1 MNRLVLAELDVQ
13 PQHVVLEVGFG
24 GGGLLAALL
33 ARSRHVVGVDISA
46 AMLRRAERRFA
57 GALEAGTLRLIHTS
71 AETLPLSDASVDR
84 IASVSSLY
92 FWPKLDAAFRELAR
106 VMKPGGH
113 LAIAWEPPEEL
124 RKWPGHVHGFRLVSE
139 EDLRALLDGAGFEP
153 LRCVEGRGRKPDRF
167 LCLTARRCVR

>member
-24 GGGLLAALL
+24 GGGLLGSLL
-33 ARSRHVVGVDISA
+33 ARSRHVVGADISA
-46 AMLRRAERRFA
+46 AMQRRAERRFA
-57 GALEAGTLRLIHTS
+57 GALEAGTLRLIHAS
-71 AETLPLSDASVDR
+71 AETLPLPDASVDR

-92 FWPKLDAAFRELAR
+92 FWPDLAAAFRELAR
-106 VMKPGGH
+106 IVKSGGL

-124 RKWPGHVHGFRLVSE
+124 SKWPGHVHGFRLVSE
-139 EDLRALLDGAGFEP
+139 EALRALLAASGFEP

-167 LCLTARRCVR
+167 LCLTARRLG